1 MKNSIGLL
9 RVLLAGVVML
19 AVTNAYADMQLLSPI
34 PNKPMAPDFTLKD
47 LDGKPHRLS
56 DYRGQVV
63 ILNFWATWCPPCRH
77 EMPSME
83 RAWTQ
88 LRKQGAVILA
98 VDVGE
103 DLDTVYTF
111 LADIPVS
118 FPLLLDEDAEIVSRF
133 SVRGLPTT
141 YVVDP
146 SGHLVYQAVG
156 GRDWD
161 DPGVMK
167 TILGL
172 REPSQRVQAAT
183 PGTSSM

>member
-1 MKNSIGLL
+1 MNSIGLL
-9 RVLLAGVVML
+9 RDLWTGALML
-19 AVTNAYADMQLLSPI
+19 AVTAAYADTQLLSPI

-47 LDGKPHRLS
+47 LDGRSHRLS
-56 DYRGQVV
+56 DYRGQAVV
-63 ILNFWATWCPPCRH
+63 LNFWATWCPPCRR

-83 RAWTQ
+83 RAWQ
-88 LRKQGAVILA
+88 RLQKKGAVILA

-133 SVRGLPTT
+133 PIRGLPTT

-161 DPGVMK
+161 DPEVLK
-167 TILGL
+167 TILDL
-172 REPSQRVQAAT
+172 REAPQRVQAAT
-183 PGTSSM
+183 PTPSSM

>member
-1 MKNSIGLL
+1 MNSTRPL
-9 RVLLAGVVML
+9 RVALAGVLML
-19 AVTNAYADMQLLSPI
+19 LVAAAYADMQLLSPI

-47 LDGKPHRLS
+47 LDGKSHRLS

-63 ILNFWATWCPPCRH
+63 ILNFWATWCPPCRR

-83 RAWTQ
+83 RAWHRLQ
-88 LRKQGAVILA
+88 KNGAVILA

-133 SVRGLPTT
+133 PIRGLPTT

-156 GRDWD
+156 GREWD
-161 DPGVMK
+161 NPDVLK
-167 TILGL
+167 TILDL
-172 REPSQRVQAAT
+172 REAPQQVQAAT
-183 PGTSSM
+183 PTPTSM